1 MGGFIRKTAKK
12 WQLVMYITFVA
23 GACAF
28 FASTLVAPKYE
39 SNITILIV
47 QKDANASS
55 ASQSVEYL
63 SEVFSQVVHTEL
75 FFDDVLESRFNIEE
89 SFEGD
94 PTERKQQWEKAIVVN
109 KISNAGILKIGVQNS
124 SRSQAHLIA
133 QAIAENFA
141 TNSEKYHGSSDAVI
155 VKLIDGPITST
166 KPVAPNI
173 PLNTSFGLLV
183 GLLGS
188 IVLVSFF
195 DSFDLKMIDK
205 QKISDEMVK
214 DQIEKQ
220 LRKRD
225 EKQELVYEEE
235 SPLAEK
241 EEETIEIKEPEETI
255 ETKEIRVED
264 VGKEQLDE
272 PDLAGSMIDVEEFKD
287 QIKPEAETGVNEIDE
302 KVKPTEEM
310 LTKQSNKILTT
321 DEIAQVQDESRKN
334 ILSKLYGKSLFADK
348 KFEKLQSKRTTHQ
361 REVDE
366 NQLPIVESVRKI
378 KPPKDE
384 KSEIIQATKKAGAPE
399 NLPIFLDKQKMKKSE
414 IETIEQKQPEREL
427 KKIAEPAEERKEDE
441 IEPIK
446 EVKQVKLGLES
457 NYKEFEP
464 IEHVSGPDDESEE
477 LIEKE
482 AETFEEV
489 VEKQDIALPFEGEVV
504 IENDDGSKAEKEPSE
519 DEVKERLNK
528 LLKGEL

>member
-28 FASTLVAPKYE
+28 FVSTLIGPKYE

-75 FFDDVLESRFNIEE
+75 FFDDVLESRYDIED

-94 PTERKQQWEKAIVVN
+94 PTKRKQQWKREVVVK
-109 KISNAGILKIGVQNS
+109 KISNAGILKISVQNS

-141 TNSEKYHGSSDAVI
+141 NNSEKYHGSSDAVI

-173 PLNTSFGLLV
+173 PLNTGFGLLV

-188 IVLVSFF
+188 IVVVSFF
-195 DSFDLKMIDK
+195 DSFDLKMIGK

-214 DQIEKQ
+214 EQIEKQ
-220 LRKRD
+220 LLKRD
-225 EKQELVYEEE
+225 EQQELVYEEDF
-235 SPLAEK
+235 PLAEK
-241 EEETIEIKEPEETI
+241 EEEIIEIKEPEEAI
-255 ETKEIRVED
+255 ENEEIKKED

-272 PDLAGSMIDVEEFKD
+272 PDLAGSMIDVEEFED
-287 QIKPEAETGVNEIDE
+287 QIKPEAKTDVEKLDE
-302 KVKPTEEM
+302 KVEPTKTEPIKEN
-310 LTKQSNKILTT
+310 NKILTS

-348 KFEKLQSKRTTHQ
+348 KFEKLQAKRTTHQ

-378 KPPKDE
+378 KPPEDE
-384 KSEIIQATKKAGAPE
+384 KPEKLQATKKSGAPE
-399 NLPIFLDKQKMKKSE
+399 NLPIFLDEQKKKKPE
-414 IETIEQKQPEREL
+414 IETIEQKQQETRLLPRMMYF
-427 KKIAEPAEERKEDE
+427 KKAI
-441 IEPIK
+441 
-446 EVKQVKLGLES
+446 L
-457 NYKEFEP
+457 
-464 IEHVSGPDDESEE
+464 
-477 LIEKE
+477 
-482 AETFEEV
+482 
-489 VEKQDIALPFEGEVV
+489 
-504 IENDDGSKAEKEPSE
+504 
-519 DEVKERLNK
+519 RLFM
-528 LLKGEL
+528 